1 MLRLRW
7 DSQAFRILQWDD
19 LFSDNRYKSIELDR
33 SLFSVFGID
42 LGMRG
47 GASPR
52 FWPIDRQV
60 SGLVLAAC
68 VGYG

>member
-7 DSQAFRILQWDD
+7 DSQAFRTQQSDD
-19 LFSDNRYKSIELDR
+19 LFRGNRYKSIESDR
-33 SLFSVFGID
+33 NLFSVFGID

-47 GASPR
+47 GASPK

-60 SGLVLAAC
+60 SGLVLAAY
-68 VGYG
+68 VGCG